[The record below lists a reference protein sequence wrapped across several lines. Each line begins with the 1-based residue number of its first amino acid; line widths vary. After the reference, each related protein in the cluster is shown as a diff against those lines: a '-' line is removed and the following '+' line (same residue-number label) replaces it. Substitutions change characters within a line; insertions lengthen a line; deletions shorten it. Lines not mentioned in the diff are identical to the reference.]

1 MCHICRQTKMQM
13 NTGIDTTG
21 TISDLSG
28 QVSCLP
34 APSIR
39 NITEKKKKSNPM
51 MKTNGIIGS
60 EAVDISYFILYFTL
74 IHLDIFLAI

>member
-1 MCHICRQTKMQM
+1 MQM

-39 NITEKKKKSNPM
+39 NITEKKKKKQPHDEDKWN
-51 MKTNGIIGS
+51 NW
-60 EAVDISYFILYFTL
+60 F
-74 IHLDIFLAI
+74 

>member
-1 MCHICRQTKMQM
+1 MQM

-21 TISDLSG
+21 PISDLSG
-28 QVSCLP
+28 QVSGLP

-39 NITEKKKKSNPM
+39 NTEKKTKYM

-74 IHLDIFLAI
+74 IHLEIFLAI

>member
-1 MCHICRQTKMQM
+1 
-13 NTGIDTTG
+13 
-21 TISDLSG
+21 
-28 QVSCLP
+28 
-34 APSIR
+34 
-39 NITEKKKKSNPM
+39 M